1 MPAAVA
7 VTLHVCVQQFLW
19 VHPVVDG
26 DTGQTHLHQHGV
38 GAGRKGVVWD
48 CSGALPR
55 TGRLSVM
62 EQGVSGVTKILPLCV
77 NS

>member
-7 VTLHVCVQQFLW
+7 VILHVCAQQLLW
-19 VHPVVDG
+19 VCPVVDS
-26 DTGQTHLHQHGV
+26 DTGQTHLHQCGV

-48 CSGALPR
+48 CSGALPW

-62 EQGVSGVTKILPLCV
+62 EQGVLDSSIMC
-77 NS
+77 